1 MATSTITLKTDTT
14 ANWESSNRILALNEP
29 ALERTTDGY
38 INMKLGDGVTPWN
51 KLGYVFKLKTLE
63 ELNASASTSSSSAS
77 EQVTLAKAELAKCVS
92 EYEKTK
98 EISDGLVDKIQL
110 LSTNAE
116 NATTRA
122 NNAAAAA
129 EAVTA
134 EKIGINDSKA
144 GAGTTYSSN
153 KIESMLK
160 VLNTNRP
167 KEWGVRFPLY
177 SVGSNPKGER
187 LGDAVGLVANV
198 GTDSATAYN
207 DFDYLMPWKSRR
219 VNGHWDGKD
228 FIITAVE
235 GEPNFAV
242 DGSNGSVY
250 AERHLFYYKYV
261 FTDTY
266 YEIWIS
272 DQHLDGY
279 EIPERFIN
287 IDKSIMQTYYYPCY
301 RISRDSSVS
310 GKDVMLSLSYSG
322 YKTLAR
328 KLGTNFH
335 IETTKDRQ
343 INELLFYVEFAT
355 RNSQDIM
362 YGAANMRYNADDLAT
377 VATTNGN
384 KFICSN
390 SVAGNYVVGQ
400 TIVIGS
406 TKNGSEIAN
415 NRRITAI
422 ETHDASNKAIV
433 FDGAAVNVAVGN
445 FISSRCWFSGGTD
458 KVLTPSGSSVSNSS
472 GRYQMRYRYVE
483 DLWGNQWAIIADV
496 LIQDHQAYVC
506 KDPTKFAD
514 SITSDYEKVGYVN
527 AATDGWTKEL
537 GWDKAHP
544 YVRLPFVVGGSNTTY
559 FCDYYWQNG
568 GLRVAYVGG
577 NLNNGTND
585 GLVYWNCN
593 NDVGNA
599 WFNIGARI
607 SHNILIIMYT
617 IYLPL
622 SRLAL
627 PLGKNCR
634 CRRG

>member
-1 MATSTITLKTDTT
+1 
-14 ANWESSNRILALNEP
+14 
-29 ALERTTDGY
+29 
-38 INMKLGDGVTPWN
+38 
-51 KLGYVFKLKTLE
+51 
-63 ELNASASTSSSSAS
+63 
-77 EQVTLAKAELAKCVS
+77 
-92 EYEKTK
+92 
-98 EISDGLVDKIQL
+98 
-110 LSTNAE
+110 
-116 NATTRA
+116 
-122 NNAAAAA
+122 
-129 EAVTA
+129 
-134 EKIGINDSKA
+134 
-144 GAGTTYSSN
+144 
-153 KIESMLK
+153 
-160 VLNTNRP
+160 
-167 KEWGVRFPLY
+167 
-177 SVGSNPKGER
+177 
-187 LGDAVGLVANV
+187 
-198 GTDSATAYN
+198 
-207 DFDYLMPWKSRR
+207 
-219 VNGHWDGKD
+219 
-228 FIITAVE
+228 
-235 GEPNFAV
+235 
-242 DGSNGSVY
+242 
-250 AERHLFYYKYV
+250 
-261 FTDTY
+261 
-266 YEIWIS
+266 
-272 DQHLDGY
+272 
-279 EIPERFIN
+279 
-287 IDKSIMQTYYYPCY
+287 
-301 RISRDSSVS
+301 
-310 GKDVMLSLSYSG
+310 MLSLSYSG

-362 YGAANMRYNADDLAT
+362 YGAATMRYNADDLAT

-406 TKNGSEIAN
+406 TKNGSEVAN

-422 ETHDASNKAIV
+422 ETHDASNKAII
-433 FDGAAVNVAVGN
+433 FDGAAVNIAVGN

-472 GRYQMRYRYVE
+472 GKYQMRYRYVE
-483 DLWGNQWAIIADV
+483 DLWGNQWAIMADV

-527 AATDGWTKEL
+527 AATDGWIKEL

-593 NDVGNA
+593 DVGNA